1 MRLPTR
7 FAILFAEHWFLEIDR
22 YVVEHVRD
30 GEALDGP
37 RRLRDTIA
45 FRMEVVSQEDVLAM
59 LK

>member
-1 MRLPTR
+1 M
-7 FAILFAEHWFLEIDR
+7 
-22 YVVEHVRD
+22 RD

-59 LK
+59 LKRAPGYLA